1 MHNGISISPGINHTN
16 TRGLITTLVSLFVVS
31 LSMLLLLLFSDSNFI
46 IPINE
51 GMASSLSVSSS
62 TSYYESLAS
71 ILSVTVYNKPSSL
84 VLSNTTD
91 EKILVLEGA
100 TLIDGTGA
108 PAKPNAVIIIN
119 DNNIFEVTN
128 GSEYH
133 DRYDNNSNY
142 FLNNAN
148 NVKVINLTGKYII
161 PGLFDMHA
169 HVAGVLDSSYNQ
181 TVSENTLKALSDNGI
196 TTIRNPGGPTKESVA
211 LRDAVASGQII
222 GPQIFTAGRLIN
234 GPQFPTEFVETIVN
248 TEEETR
254 EEIKRQADAGVDYVK
269 LYVGLYPNLVKTA
282 IYEAH
287 NQGIKVI
294 GHLYLTSWT
303 DAANLGIDALTH
315 GVPVSPSLLSKD
327 KREIF
332 IESGRGPF
340 DDFLWLNLVDFNSTE
355 INEMINALVK
365 NKVPVDPTLSI
376 YEAMLKD
383 DPQNKH
389 LWSKVLQLTKI
400 LYDHGVTI
408 MSGTDIP
415 NFGLIPGIS
424 LHHELELLV
433 KAGINPLNVIKIA
446 TSNGAS
452 ALGIS
457 DKVGTIQD
465 GKQADMIILTAN
477 PLDNISNTRN
487 IYAVIDDGRFV
498 KDRDSLLKQP

>member
-1 MHNGISISPGINHTN
+1 M
-16 TRGLITTLVSLFVVS
+16 RGSDCNNNNNNNNNLIYLTLVALLVISLFS
-31 LSMLLLLLFSDSNFI
+31 CSPNQTF
-46 IPINE
+46 
-51 GMASSLSVSSS
+51 
-62 TSYYESLAS
+62 AS
-71 ILSVTVYNKPSSL
+71 IQPDL
-84 VLSNTTD
+84 
-91 EKILVLEGA
+91 EKIDAKGLVILEGA
-100 TLIDGTGA
+100 SLIDGTGS
-108 PAKPNAVIIIN
+108 PPRN
-119 DNNIFEVTN
+119 DSVVVLKDERILTVTDK
-128 GSEYH
+128 GSYTTYPKDSEI
-133 DRYDNNSNY
+133 
-142 FLNNAN
+142 
-148 NVKVINLTGKYII
+148 VNLTGRFLI

-181 TVSENTLKALSDNGI
+181 TISENTLEALLDNGI

-211 LRDAVASGQII
+211 LRDAVAAGQIK

-234 GPQFPTEFVETIVN
+234 GLPFPTRFVETIVN
-248 TEEETR
+248 TEAEVR
-254 EEIKRQADAGVDYVK
+254 EEVKRQADVSVDYVK

-282 IYEAH
+282 IDEAH
-287 NQGIKVI
+287 NQGIRVI

-315 GVPVSPSLLSKD
+315 GIPVSPFLLSED

-332 IESGRGPF
+332 IENGRGPF
-340 DDFLWLNLVDFNSTE
+340 DHFLWLNLVDLNSTK

-383 DPQNKH
+383 DPQNQH

-433 KAGINPLNVIKIA
+433 KAGINPLNVINIA
-446 TSNGAS
+446 TSNGAE
-452 ALGIS
+452 ALGIL
-457 DKVGTIQD
+457 DDVGTIEA
-465 GKQADMIILTAN
+465 GKQADMIILNTN
-477 PLDNISNTRN
+477 PIRN
-487 IYAVIDDGRFV
+487 IRNIGSIEGVIEDGQFFNH
-498 KDRDSLLKQP
+498 K

>member
-1 MHNGISISPGINHTN
+1 M
-16 TRGLITTLVSLFVVS
+16 RGSDCNNNNNNLIYLTLVALLVISLFS
-31 LSMLLLLLFSDSNFI
+31 CSPNQTF
-46 IPINE
+46 
-51 GMASSLSVSSS
+51 
-62 TSYYESLAS
+62 AS
-71 ILSVTVYNKPSSL
+71 IQSDL
-84 VLSNTTD
+84 
-91 EKILVLEGA
+91 EKIDAKGLVILEGA
-100 TLIDGTGA
+100 SLIDGTGS
-108 PAKPNAVIIIN
+108 PPRN
-119 DNNIFEVTN
+119 DSVVVLKDERILTVTDK
-128 GSEYH
+128 GSYTTYPKDSEI
-133 DRYDNNSNY
+133 
-142 FLNNAN
+142 
-148 NVKVINLTGKYII
+148 VNLTGRFLI

-181 TVSENTLKALSDNGI
+181 TISENTLEALLDNGI

-211 LRDAVASGQII
+211 LRDAVAAGQIK

-234 GPQFPTEFVETIVN
+234 GLPFPTRFVETIAN
-248 TEEETR
+248 TEAEVR
-254 EEIKRQADAGVDYVK
+254 EEVKRQADAGVDYVK

-282 IYEAH
+282 IDEAH

-315 GVPVSPSLLSKD
+315 GVPVSPFLLSED

-332 IESGRGPF
+332 IENGRGPF
-340 DDFLWLNLVDFNSTE
+340 DHFLWLNLVDLNSTK

-365 NKVPVDPTLSI
+365 NKIPVDPTLSI

-383 DPQNKH
+383 DPQNQH

-446 TSNGAS
+446 TSNGAD
-452 ALGIS
+452 ALGIL
-457 DKVGTIQD
+457 DDVGTIEA
-465 GKQADMIILTAN
+465 GKQADMIILNAN
-477 PLDNISNTRN
+477 PIINIRN
-487 IYAVIDDGRFV
+487 IGAIEGVIEDGQFFNH
-498 KDRDSLLKQP
+498 K

>member
-1 MHNGISISPGINHTN
+1 
-16 TRGLITTLVSLFVVS
+16 
-31 LSMLLLLLFSDSNFI
+31 
-46 IPINE
+46 
-51 GMASSLSVSSS
+51 
-62 TSYYESLAS
+62 
-71 ILSVTVYNKPSSL
+71 
-84 VLSNTTD
+84 
-91 EKILVLEGA
+91 
-100 TLIDGTGA
+100 
-108 PAKPNAVIIIN
+108 
-119 DNNIFEVTN
+119 
-128 GSEYH
+128 
-133 DRYDNNSNY
+133 
-142 FLNNAN
+142 
-148 NVKVINLTGKYII
+148 VINLTGKYII

-181 TVSENTLKALSDNGI
+181 TVSENTLKALLDNGI

-383 DPQNKH
+383 DHQNKH

-452 ALGIS
+452 ALDIS

>member
-1 MHNGISISPGINHTN
+1 M
-16 TRGLITTLVSLFVVS
+16 RGSDCNNNNNNLIYLTLVALLVISLFS
-31 LSMLLLLLFSDSNFI
+31 CSPNQTF
-46 IPINE
+46 
-51 GMASSLSVSSS
+51 
-62 TSYYESLAS
+62 AS
-71 ILSVTVYNKPSSL
+71 IQSDL
-84 VLSNTTD
+84 
-91 EKILVLEGA
+91 EKIDAKGLVILEGA
-100 TLIDGTGA
+100 SLIDGTGS
-108 PAKPNAVIIIN
+108 PPRN
-119 DNNIFEVTN
+119 DSVVVLKDERILTVTDK
-128 GSEYH
+128 GSYTTYPKDSEI
-133 DRYDNNSNY
+133 
-142 FLNNAN
+142 
-148 NVKVINLTGKYII
+148 VNLTGRFLI

-169 HVAGVLDSSYNQ
+169 HVAGVLDLSYNQ
-181 TVSENTLKALSDNGI
+181 TISENTLEALLDNGI

-211 LRDAVASGQII
+211 LRDAVAAGQIK

-234 GPQFPTEFVETIVN
+234 GLPFPTRFVETIAN
-248 TEEETR
+248 TEAEVR
-254 EEIKRQADAGVDYVK
+254 EEVKSQADAGVDYVK

-282 IYEAH
+282 IDEAH

-315 GVPVSPSLLSKD
+315 GVPVSPFLLSED

-332 IESGRGPF
+332 IENGRGPF
-340 DDFLWLNLVDFNSTE
+340 DHFLWLNLVDLNSTK

-365 NKVPVDPTLSI
+365 NKIPVDPTLSI

-383 DPQNKH
+383 DPQNQH

-446 TSNGAS
+446 TSNGAD
-452 ALGIS
+452 ALGIL
-457 DKVGTIQD
+457 DDVGTIEA
-465 GKQADMIILTAN
+465 GKQADMIILNAN
-477 PLDNISNTRN
+477 PIINIRN
-487 IYAVIDDGRFV
+487 IGAIEGVIEDGQFFNH
-498 KDRDSLLKQP
+498 K

>member
-1 MHNGISISPGINHTN
+1 MFVRRTLKVM
-16 TRGLITTLVSLFVVS
+16 RGSDCNNNNNNLIYLTLVALLVISLFS
-31 LSMLLLLLFSDSNFI
+31 CSPNQTFASIQSDS
-46 IPINE
+46 
-51 GMASSLSVSSS
+51 
-62 TSYYESLAS
+62 
-71 ILSVTVYNKPSSL
+71 
-84 VLSNTTD
+84 
-91 EKILVLEGA
+91 EKIDAKGLVILEGA
-100 TLIDGTGA
+100 SLIDGTGS
-108 PAKPNAVIIIN
+108 PPRN
-119 DNNIFEVTN
+119 DSVVVLKDERILTVTDK
-128 GSEYH
+128 GSYTTYPKDSEI
-133 DRYDNNSNY
+133 
-142 FLNNAN
+142 
-148 NVKVINLTGKYII
+148 VNLTGRFLI

-169 HVAGVLDSSYNQ
+169 HVAGVLDLSYNQ
-181 TVSENTLKALSDNGI
+181 TISENTLEALLDNGI

-211 LRDAVASGQII
+211 LRDAVAAGQIK

-234 GPQFPTEFVETIVN
+234 GLPFPTRFVETIAN
-248 TEEETR
+248 TEAEVR
-254 EEIKRQADAGVDYVK
+254 EEVKRQADAGVDYVK

-282 IYEAH
+282 IDEAH

-315 GVPVSPSLLSKD
+315 GVPVSPFLLSED

-332 IESGRGPF
+332 IENGRGPF
-340 DDFLWLNLVDFNSTE
+340 DHFLWLNLVDLNSTK

-365 NKVPVDPTLSI
+365 NKIPVDPTLSI

-383 DPQNKH
+383 DPQNQH

-446 TSNGAS
+446 TSNGAD
-452 ALGIS
+452 ALGIL
-457 DKVGTIQD
+457 DDVGTIES
-465 GKQADMIILTAN
+465 GKQADMIILNAN
-477 PLDNISNTRN
+477 PIINIRN
-487 IYAVIDDGRFV
+487 IGAIEGVIEDGQFFNH
-498 KDRDSLLKQP
+498 K

>member
-1 MHNGISISPGINHTN
+1 MLVRKTLKAM
-16 TRGLITTLVSLFVVS
+16 RGSDCNNNNNNLIYLTLVALLVISLFS
-31 LSMLLLLLFSDSNFI
+31 CSPNQTF
-46 IPINE
+46 
-51 GMASSLSVSSS
+51 
-62 TSYYESLAS
+62 AS
-71 ILSVTVYNKPSSL
+71 IQSGL
-84 VLSNTTD
+84 
-91 EKILVLEGA
+91 EKIDAKGLVILEGA
-100 TLIDGTGA
+100 SLIDGTGS
-108 PAKPNAVIIIN
+108 PPRNDSVVVIKDERILT
-119 DNNIFEVTN
+119 VTDK
-128 GSEYH
+128 GSYTTYPKDSEI
-133 DRYDNNSNY
+133 
-142 FLNNAN
+142 
-148 NVKVINLTGKYII
+148 VNLTGRFLI

-181 TVSENTLKALSDNGI
+181 TISENTLKALLDNGI

-211 LRDAVASGQII
+211 LRDAVAAGQIK

-234 GPQFPTEFVETIVN
+234 GLPFPTRFVETIAN
-248 TEEETR
+248 TEAEVR
-254 EEIKRQADAGVDYVK
+254 EEVKRQADAGVDYVK

-282 IYEAH
+282 IDEAH

-315 GVPVSPSLLSKD
+315 GVPVSPFLLSKD

-332 IESGRGPF
+332 IENGRGPF
-340 DDFLWLNLVDFNSTE
+340 DHFLWLNLVDLNSTK

-365 NKVPVDPTLSI
+365 NKIPVDPTLSI

-383 DPQNKH
+383 DPQNQH

-433 KAGINPLNVIKIA
+433 KSGINPLNVIKIA
-446 TSNGAS
+446 TSNGAD
-452 ALGIS
+452 ALGIL
-457 DKVGTIQD
+457 DDVGTIES
-465 GKQADMIILTAN
+465 GKQADMIILNAN
-477 PLDNISNTRN
+477 PIINIRN
-487 IYAVIDDGRFV
+487 IGAIEGVIEDGQFFNH
-498 KDRDSLLKQP
+498 K

>member
-1 MHNGISISPGINHTN
+1 MRGSDCNNNNNNHNN
-16 TRGLITTLVSLFVVS
+16 LIYLTFIVLLVI
-31 LSMLLLLLFSDSNFI
+31 LLFSCSPNQTF
-46 IPINE
+46 
-51 GMASSLSVSSS
+51 
-62 TSYYESLAS
+62 AS
-71 ILSVTVYNKPSSL
+71 IQSDLDKIDAKGL
-84 VLSNTTD
+84 V
-91 EKILVLEGA
+91 ILEGA
-100 TLIDGTGA
+100 SLIDGTGS
-108 PAKPNAVIIIN
+108 PPRN
-119 DNNIFEVTN
+119 DSVVVLKDERILTVTDK
-128 GSEYH
+128 GSYTTYPKDSEI
-133 DRYDNNSNY
+133 
-142 FLNNAN
+142 
-148 NVKVINLTGKYII
+148 VNLTGRFLI

-181 TVSENTLKALSDNGI
+181 TISENTLEALLDNGI

-211 LRDAVASGQII
+211 LRDAVAAGQIK

-234 GPQFPTEFVETIVN
+234 GLPFPTRFVETIAN
-248 TEEETR
+248 TEAEVR
-254 EEIKRQADAGVDYVK
+254 EEVKSQADAGVDYVK

-282 IYEAH
+282 IDEAH
-287 NQGIKVI
+287 NQGIRVI

-315 GVPVSPSLLSKD
+315 GIPVSPFLLSED

-332 IESGRGPF
+332 IENSRGPF
-340 DDFLWLNLVDFNSTE
+340 DHFLWLNLVDLNSTK

-383 DPQNKH
+383 DPQNQH

-415 NFGLIPGIS
+415 NFGLIPGTS

-446 TSNGAS
+446 TSNAAE
-452 ALGIS
+452 ALGIL
-457 DKVGTIQD
+457 DDVGTIED
-465 GKQADMIILTAN
+465 GKQADMIILNAN
-477 PLDNISNTRN
+477 PIRN
-487 IYAVIDDGRFV
+487 IRNIGAIEGVIEDGQVFNH
-498 KDRDSLLKQP
+498 K

>member
-1 MHNGISISPGINHTN
+1 VSNNAILVRRTLKVM
-16 TRGLITTLVSLFVVS
+16 RGSDCNNNNNNNNLIYLTLVALLVISLFS
-31 LSMLLLLLFSDSNFI
+31 CSPNQTF
-46 IPINE
+46 
-51 GMASSLSVSSS
+51 
-62 TSYYESLAS
+62 AS
-71 ILSVTVYNKPSSL
+71 IQSDL
-84 VLSNTTD
+84 
-91 EKILVLEGA
+91 EKIDAKGLVILEGA
-100 TLIDGTGA
+100 SLIDGTGS
-108 PAKPNAVIIIN
+108 PPRN
-119 DNNIFEVTN
+119 DSVVVLKDERILTVTDK
-128 GSEYH
+128 GSYTTYPKDSEI
-133 DRYDNNSNY
+133 
-142 FLNNAN
+142 
-148 NVKVINLTGKYII
+148 VNLTGRFLI

-181 TVSENTLKALSDNGI
+181 TISENTLEALLDNGI

-211 LRDAVASGQII
+211 LRDAVAAGQIK

-234 GPQFPTEFVETIVN
+234 GLPFPTRFVETIAN
-248 TEEETR
+248 TEAEVR
-254 EEIKRQADAGVDYVK
+254 EEVKRQADAGVDYVK

-282 IYEAH
+282 IDEAH
-287 NQGIKVI
+287 NQGIRVI

-315 GVPVSPSLLSKD
+315 GIPVSPFLLSED

-332 IESGRGPF
+332 IENSRGPF
-340 DDFLWLNLVDFNSTE
+340 DHFLWLNLVDLNSTK

-383 DPQNKH
+383 DPQNQR

-446 TSNGAS
+446 TSNGAE
-452 ALGIS
+452 ALGIL
-457 DKVGTIQD
+457 DDVGTIEA
-465 GKQADMIILTAN
+465 GKQADMIILNAN
-477 PLDNISNTRN
+477 PIRN
-487 IYAVIDDGRFV
+487 IRNIGAIEGVIEDGQFFNH
-498 KDRDSLLKQP
+498 K

>member
-1 MHNGISISPGINHTN
+1 MFVRRTLKVM
-16 TRGLITTLVSLFVVS
+16 RGSDCNNNNNNLIYLTLVALLVISLFS
-31 LSMLLLLLFSDSNFI
+31 CSPNQTF
-46 IPINE
+46 
-51 GMASSLSVSSS
+51 
-62 TSYYESLAS
+62 AS
-71 ILSVTVYNKPSSL
+71 IQSDL
-84 VLSNTTD
+84 
-91 EKILVLEGA
+91 EKIDAKGLVILEGA
-100 TLIDGTGA
+100 SLIDGTGS
-108 PAKPNAVIIIN
+108 PPRN
-119 DNNIFEVTN
+119 DSVVVLKDERILTVTDK
-128 GSEYH
+128 GSYTTYPKDSEI
-133 DRYDNNSNY
+133 
-142 FLNNAN
+142 
-148 NVKVINLTGKYII
+148 VNLTGRFLI

-181 TVSENTLKALSDNGI
+181 TISENTLEALLDNGI

-211 LRDAVASGQII
+211 LRDAVAAGQIK

-234 GPQFPTEFVETIVN
+234 GLPFPTRFVETIAN
-248 TEEETR
+248 TEAEVR
-254 EEIKRQADAGVDYVK
+254 EEVKRQADAGVDYVK

-282 IYEAH
+282 IDEAH

-315 GVPVSPSLLSKD
+315 GVPVSPFLLSKD

-332 IESGRGPF
+332 IENGRGPF
-340 DDFLWLNLVDFNSTE
+340 DHFLWLNLVDLNSTK

-365 NKVPVDPTLSI
+365 NKIPVDPTLSI

-383 DPQNKH
+383 DPQNQH

-446 TSNGAS
+446 TSNGAD
-452 ALGIS
+452 ALGIL
-457 DKVGTIQD
+457 DDVGTIES
-465 GKQADMIILTAN
+465 GKQADMIILNAN
-477 PLDNISNTRN
+477 PIINIRN
-487 IYAVIDDGRFV
+487 IGAIEGVIEDGQFFNH
-498 KDRDSLLKQP
+498 K

>member
-1 MHNGISISPGINHTN
+1 MFVRRTLKVM
-16 TRGLITTLVSLFVVS
+16 RGSDCNNNNNLIYLTLVALLVISLFS
-31 LSMLLLLLFSDSNFI
+31 CSPNQTF
-46 IPINE
+46 
-51 GMASSLSVSSS
+51 
-62 TSYYESLAS
+62 AS
-71 ILSVTVYNKPSSL
+71 IQSDL
-84 VLSNTTD
+84 
-91 EKILVLEGA
+91 EKIDAKGLVILEGA
-100 TLIDGTGA
+100 SLIDGTGS
-108 PAKPNAVIIIN
+108 PPRN
-119 DNNIFEVTN
+119 DSVVVLKDERILTVTDK
-128 GSEYH
+128 GSYTTYPKDSEI
-133 DRYDNNSNY
+133 
-142 FLNNAN
+142 
-148 NVKVINLTGKYII
+148 VNLTGRFLI

-169 HVAGVLDSSYNQ
+169 HVAGVLDLSYNQ
-181 TVSENTLKALSDNGI
+181 TISENTLEALLDNGI

-211 LRDAVASGQII
+211 LRDAVAAGQIK

-234 GPQFPTEFVETIVN
+234 GLPFPTRFVETIAN
-248 TEEETR
+248 TEAEVR
-254 EEIKRQADAGVDYVK
+254 EEVKSQADAGVDYVK

-282 IYEAH
+282 IDEAH

-315 GVPVSPSLLSKD
+315 GVPVSPFLLSED

-332 IESGRGPF
+332 IENGRGPF
-340 DDFLWLNLVDFNSTE
+340 DHFLWLNLVDLNSTK

-365 NKVPVDPTLSI
+365 NKIPVDPTLSI

-383 DPQNKH
+383 DPQNQH

-446 TSNGAS
+446 TSNGAD
-452 ALGIS
+452 ALGIL
-457 DKVGTIQD
+457 DDVGTIEA
-465 GKQADMIILTAN
+465 GKQADMIILNAN
-477 PLDNISNTRN
+477 PIINIRN
-487 IYAVIDDGRFV
+487 IGAIEGVIEDGQFFNH
-498 KDRDSLLKQP
+498 K

>member
-1 MHNGISISPGINHTN
+1 M
-16 TRGLITTLVSLFVVS
+16 RGSDCNNNNNNLIYLTLVALLVISLFS
-31 LSMLLLLLFSDSNFI
+31 CSPNQTF
-46 IPINE
+46 
-51 GMASSLSVSSS
+51 
-62 TSYYESLAS
+62 AS
-71 ILSVTVYNKPSSL
+71 IQPDL
-84 VLSNTTD
+84 
-91 EKILVLEGA
+91 EKIDAKGLVILEGA
-100 TLIDGTGA
+100 SLIDGTGS
-108 PAKPNAVIIIN
+108 PPRN
-119 DNNIFEVTN
+119 DSVVVLKDERILTVTDK
-128 GSEYH
+128 GSYTTYPKDSEI
-133 DRYDNNSNY
+133 
-142 FLNNAN
+142 
-148 NVKVINLTGKYII
+148 VNLTGRFLI

-181 TVSENTLKALSDNGI
+181 TISENTLEALLDNGI

-211 LRDAVASGQII
+211 LRDAVAAGQIK

-234 GPQFPTEFVETIVN
+234 GLPFPTRFVETIVN
-248 TEEETR
+248 TEAEVR
-254 EEIKRQADAGVDYVK
+254 EEVKRQADVGVDYVK

-282 IYEAH
+282 IDEAH
-287 NQGIKVI
+287 NQGIRVI

-315 GVPVSPSLLSKD
+315 GIPVSPFLLSED

-332 IESGRGPF
+332 IENGRGPF
-340 DDFLWLNLVDFNSTE
+340 DHFLWLNLVDLNSTK

-383 DPQNKH
+383 DPQNQH

-433 KAGINPLNVIKIA
+433 KAGINPLNVINIA
-446 TSNGAS
+446 TSNGAE
-452 ALGIS
+452 ALGIL
-457 DKVGTIQD
+457 DDVGTIEA
-465 GKQADMIILTAN
+465 GKQADMIILNTN
-477 PLDNISNTRN
+477 PIRN
-487 IYAVIDDGRFV
+487 IRNIGAIEGVIEDGQFFNH
-498 KDRDSLLKQP
+498 K

>member
-1 MHNGISISPGINHTN
+1 MFVRRTLKVM
-16 TRGLITTLVSLFVVS
+16 RGSDCNNNNNNLIYLTLVALLVISLFS
-31 LSMLLLLLFSDSNFI
+31 CSPNQTF
-46 IPINE
+46 
-51 GMASSLSVSSS
+51 
-62 TSYYESLAS
+62 AS
-71 ILSVTVYNKPSSL
+71 IQSDL
-84 VLSNTTD
+84 
-91 EKILVLEGA
+91 EKIDAKGLVILEGA
-100 TLIDGTGA
+100 SLIDGTGS
-108 PAKPNAVIIIN
+108 PPRN
-119 DNNIFEVTN
+119 DSVVVLKDERILTVTDK
-128 GSEYH
+128 GSYTTYPKDSEI
-133 DRYDNNSNY
+133 
-142 FLNNAN
+142 
-148 NVKVINLTGKYII
+148 VNLTGRFLI

-181 TVSENTLKALSDNGI
+181 TISENTLKALLDNGI

-211 LRDAVASGQII
+211 LRDAVAAGQIK

-234 GPQFPTEFVETIVN
+234 GLPFPTRFVETIAN
-248 TEEETR
+248 TEAEVR
-254 EEIKRQADAGVDYVK
+254 EEVKRQADAGVDYVK

-282 IYEAH
+282 IDEAH

-315 GVPVSPSLLSKD
+315 GVPVSPFLLSED

-332 IESGRGPF
+332 IENGRGPF
-340 DDFLWLNLVDFNSTE
+340 DHFLWLNLVDLNSTK

-365 NKVPVDPTLSI
+365 NKIPVDPTLSI

-383 DPQNKH
+383 DPQNQH

-446 TSNGAS
+446 TSNGAD
-452 ALGIS
+452 ALGIL
-457 DKVGTIQD
+457 DDVGTIEA
-465 GKQADMIILTAN
+465 GKQADMIILNAN
-477 PLDNISNTRN
+477 PIINIRN
-487 IYAVIDDGRFV
+487 IGAIEGVIEDGQFFNH
-498 KDRDSLLKQP
+498 K

>member
-1 MHNGISISPGINHTN
+1 MRGSDCNNNNNNNNNHNN
-16 TRGLITTLVSLFVVS
+16 LIYLTFVV
-31 LSMLLLLLFSDSNFI
+31 LLVILLFSCSPNQTF
-46 IPINE
+46 
-51 GMASSLSVSSS
+51 
-62 TSYYESLAS
+62 AS
-71 ILSVTVYNKPSSL
+71 IQSDLDKINSKGL
-84 VLSNTTD
+84 V
-91 EKILVLEGA
+91 ILEGA
-100 TLIDGTGA
+100 SLIDGTGS
-108 PAKPNAVIIIN
+108 PPRN
-119 DNNIFEVTN
+119 DSVVVLKDERILTVTDKGN
-128 GSEYH
+128 YTTYPKDSEI
-133 DRYDNNSNY
+133 
-142 FLNNAN
+142 
-148 NVKVINLTGKYII
+148 VNLTGRFLI

-181 TVSENTLKALSDNGI
+181 TFSENTLKALLDNGI

-211 LRDAVASGQII
+211 LRDAVAAGQIK

-234 GPQFPTEFVETIVN
+234 GLPFPTRFVETIAN
-248 TEEETR
+248 TEAEVR
-254 EEIKRQADAGVDYVK
+254 EEVKSQADAGVDYVK

-282 IYEAH
+282 IDEAH

-315 GVPVSPSLLSKD
+315 GVPVSPFLLSED

-332 IESGRGPF
+332 IENGRGPF
-340 DDFLWLNLVDFNSTE
+340 DHFLWLNLVELNSTKV
-355 INEMINALVK
+355 NEMINALVK
-365 NKVPVDPTLSI
+365 NKIPVDPTLSI

-383 DPQNKH
+383 DPQNQH

-446 TSNGAS
+446 TSNGAD
-452 ALGIS
+452 ALGIL
-457 DKVGTIQD
+457 DDVGTIEA
-465 GKQADMIILTAN
+465 GKQADMIILNAN
-477 PLDNISNTRN
+477 PIINIRN
-487 IYAVIDDGRFV
+487 IGAIEGVIEDGQFFNH
-498 KDRDSLLKQP
+498 K

>member
-1 MHNGISISPGINHTN
+1 MLVRKTLKAM
-16 TRGLITTLVSLFVVS
+16 RGSDCNNNNNNLIYLTLVALLVISLFS
-31 LSMLLLLLFSDSNFI
+31 CSPNQTF
-46 IPINE
+46 
-51 GMASSLSVSSS
+51 
-62 TSYYESLAS
+62 AS
-71 ILSVTVYNKPSSL
+71 IQSDL
-84 VLSNTTD
+84 
-91 EKILVLEGA
+91 EKIDAKGLVILEGA
-100 TLIDGTGA
+100 SLIDGTGS
-108 PAKPNAVIIIN
+108 PPRN
-119 DNNIFEVTN
+119 DSVVVLKDERILTVTDK
-128 GSEYH
+128 GSYTTYPKDSEI
-133 DRYDNNSNY
+133 
-142 FLNNAN
+142 
-148 NVKVINLTGKYII
+148 VNLTGRFLI

-169 HVAGVLDSSYNQ
+169 HVAGVLDLSYNQ
-181 TVSENTLKALSDNGI
+181 TVSENTLEALLDNGI

-211 LRDAVASGQII
+211 LRDAVAAGQIK

-234 GPQFPTEFVETIVN
+234 GLPFPTRFVETIAN
-248 TEEETR
+248 TEAEVR
-254 EEIKRQADAGVDYVK
+254 EEVKSQADAGVDYVK

-282 IYEAH
+282 IDEAH

-315 GVPVSPSLLSKD
+315 GVPVSPFLLSED

-332 IESGRGPF
+332 IENGRGPF
-340 DDFLWLNLVDFNSTE
+340 DHFLWLNLVDLNSTK

-365 NKVPVDPTLSI
+365 NKIPVDPTLSI

-383 DPQNKH
+383 DPQNQH

-446 TSNGAS
+446 TSNGAD
-452 ALGIS
+452 ALGIL
-457 DKVGTIQD
+457 DDVGTIES
-465 GKQADMIILTAN
+465 GKQADMIILNAN
-477 PLDNISNTRN
+477 PIRN
-487 IYAVIDDGRFV
+487 IRNIGAIEGVIEDGQFFNH
-498 KDRDSLLKQP
+498 K

>member
-1 MHNGISISPGINHTN
+1 M
-16 TRGLITTLVSLFVVS
+16 RGSDCNNNNNNLIYLTLVALLVISLFS
-31 LSMLLLLLFSDSNFI
+31 CSPNQTF
-46 IPINE
+46 
-51 GMASSLSVSSS
+51 
-62 TSYYESLAS
+62 AS
-71 ILSVTVYNKPSSL
+71 IQSDL
-84 VLSNTTD
+84 
-91 EKILVLEGA
+91 EKIDAKGLVILEGA
-100 TLIDGTGA
+100 SLIDGTGS
-108 PAKPNAVIIIN
+108 PPRN
-119 DNNIFEVTN
+119 DSVVVLKDERILTVTDK
-128 GSEYH
+128 GSYTTYPKDSEI
-133 DRYDNNSNY
+133 
-142 FLNNAN
+142 
-148 NVKVINLTGKYII
+148 VNLTGRFLI

-169 HVAGVLDSSYNQ
+169 HVAGVLDLSYNQ
-181 TVSENTLKALSDNGI
+181 TISENTLEALLDNGI

-211 LRDAVASGQII
+211 LRDAVAAGQIK

-234 GPQFPTEFVETIVN
+234 GLPFPTRFVETIAN
-248 TEEETR
+248 TEAEVR
-254 EEIKRQADAGVDYVK
+254 EEVKSQADAGVDYVK

-282 IYEAH
+282 IDEAH

-315 GVPVSPSLLSKD
+315 GVPVSPFLLSED

-332 IESGRGPF
+332 IENGRGPF
-340 DDFLWLNLVDFNSTE
+340 DHFLWLNLVDLNSTK
-355 INEMINALVK
+355 IYEMINALVK

-383 DPQNKH
+383 DPQNQH

-446 TSNGAS
+446 TSNAAE
-452 ALGIS
+452 ALGIL
-457 DKVGTIQD
+457 DDVGTIEA
-465 GKQADMIILTAN
+465 GKQADMIILNAN
-477 PLDNISNTRN
+477 PIRN
-487 IYAVIDDGRFV
+487 IRNIGAIEGVIEDGQFFNH
-498 KDRDSLLKQP
+498 K